1 MNIDG
6 KLSFD
11 LLARSEREDQQRL
24 GIAAS
29 KFGSRSTMTVR
40 EHQDFFTTSYVKYVG
55 VLTFKM
61 EFLSAICSDSVSSE

>member
-40 EHQDFFTTSYVKYVG
+40 EHQDFFTTYVKYVG